1 MKIRKILL
9 SILTLVSCCYPSTF
23 AMHRLSDNDLGK
35 VRSFS
40 MYEPRNN
47 TTLFSGNEFGGA
59 GKAIG
64 NCDKTICEVTASL
77 LETIFTG
84 SNQYSMGS
92 K

>member
-1 MKIRKILL
+1 
-9 SILTLVSCCYPSTF
+9 
-23 AMHRLSDNDLGK
+23 
-35 VRSFS
+35 